1 MDCDLFIYGNDCDFC
16 KDFFEKMLKLLAKG
30 RGLRVKSNC
39 FPIKGMSSSE
49 INLIMKRKVDW

>member
-30 RGLRVKSNC
+30 RGFRVKSNR
-39 FPIKGMSSSE
+39 FPIKGVSKGVSS
-49 INLIMKRKVDW
+49 R